1 MFKVFMLYEVNP
13 TTWFYLSSLM
23 IMGIFFKFRRVWSV
37 RNLDLAILSLL
48 APGMLLISY
57 GYSREGYPFLLTI
70 SLLLLVRMLCDPM
83 MVRRPLLDVNLSKGG
98 MVFSCLAL
106 VVFLIA
112 GTFLTQWREPT
123 SPQTATMQQLLT
135 RQLNERIL
143 ESQRQESS
151 SEEKPT
157 EDLPQVVHGTGLPFF
172 TWFADAPRNYLL
184 ENLRY
189 QKMLDAS
196 ETEAEVSEKEIPPP
210 KFPVGLFWWTQF
222 VVVAGQ
228 LAIILGMIMT
238 GAKHFENFGIGVAA
252 ATLYLLLPYSAQIP
266 ARIDHIVPA
275 ALLVWA
281 VYSYRFPSLAGVL
294 IGLAA
299 ALSYYPVFLIPLW
312 SAFYWN
318 RGLYRFLITSF
329 SAMVVLLLLAI
340 PLAGGWEA
348 FGHQLADALGFVG
361 IFSRYADGIWDPGQH
376 SSLFRIPVITAYVI
390 LVLFLTFW
398 PAQKNLG
405 TLLSSSA
412 ALMVGAQ
419 FCQPFQGG
427 LYMAW
432 FLPLMILVI
441 FRPNLE
447 DRIAM
452 RTLVKKRRRAS
463 SLRLNREYFTG
474 SL

>member
-23 IMGIFFKFRRVWSV
+23 TMGIFFKFRRVWSV
-37 RNLDLAILSLL
+37 RNLDLAVLSLL

-143 ESQRQESS
+143 ES
-151 SEEKPT
+151 EKET
-157 EDLPQVVHGTGLPFF
+157 SWTDEVERMPQVVHGTGLPFF

-189 QKMLDAS
+189 ERSLETLDEEM
-196 ETEAEVSEKEIPPP
+196 ETATLTPPR
-210 KFPVGLFWWTQF
+210 FPVRLFWLTQL
-222 VVVAGQ
+222 VVVLGQ
-228 LAIILGMIMT
+228 LGIVVGMILVGT
-238 GAKHFENFGIGVAA
+238 YHFENFSIGVAA

-281 VYSYRFPSLAGVL
+281 IFSYRLPSLAGVL

-299 ALSYYPVFLIPLW
+299 ALTYYPIFLIPLW

-318 RGLYRFLITSF
+318 RGLYRFLATSF
-329 SAMVVLLLLAI
+329 STILLLLAIAI
-340 PLAGGWEA
+340 PLAGGWEP
-348 FGHQLADALGFVG
+348 FGQQLADTLGFIG

-390 LVLFLTFW
+390 LVLFLAFW

-447 DRIAM
+447 DRVAM
-452 RTLVKKRRRAS
+452 RALVKKRRRLS
-463 SLRLNREYFTG
+463 SMRPNREYFPT
-474 SL
+474 S